1 MSKKRKGLE
10 LARASMIFLDT
21 DILEMLKDC
30 IYIVFG
36 HYNDESF
43 FKKLFGTTKKPDRE
57 EIFKYIK
64 QSIKTNNWDWVKE
77 SVKEIPY
84 YDITKEVGELRGR
97 KNMDMNK
104 LIDSVNGLIN
114 KKLKGEEHEC
124 FVLIEKIGEGGYG
137 EVYSSYYRHDE
148 ILKKCAVKRCFN
160 DCVEEIITT
169 ILLYCLHAKM
179 ESFIGRSFLQPFP
192 EIIRLI
198 TNDNLMLVMEM
209 LDTDMRQYLKK
220 PREFVDITQILINL
234 CDQLQALQESVNFMH
249 GDLNGGN
256 VMLKFN
262 PENQTYL
269 PIMIDLGMCYADLSK
284 LNSDSDIEIDG
295 KLVSS
300 IGVKII
306 TEYYELNKGY
316 DLRIFFNYLYTR
328 NLKNLP
334 KELEDYFKYLFEETV
349 IAKKEYIG
357 KDIFDETDIEQK
369 HNLLYYKLKHVH
381 DSEFYPENVR
391 KKLKTLLML

>member
-1 MSKKRKGLE
+1 
-10 LARASMIFLDT
+10 MIFLDT
-21 DILEMLKDC
+21 DILEMLKNC
-30 IYIVFG
+30 IYTVFG

-57 EIFKYIK
+57 EIFEYIK
-64 QSIKTNNWDWVKE
+64 QSIKTNKWDWVKE

-84 YDITKEVGELRGR
+84 YDIRNEVDELRRR
-97 KNMDMNK
+97 KNMDMNTP
-104 LIDSVNGLIN
+104 IDRVNGLIN
-114 KKLKGEEHEC
+114 EKLAGENHEC
-124 FVLIEKIGEGGYG
+124 FVLIEQIGKGGYG

-148 ILKKCAVKRCFN
+148 ILKKCAVKKCFD

-192 EIIRLI
+192 KIIRLI
-198 TNDNLMLVMEM
+198 TKYNRLMLVMEM
-209 LDTDMRQYLKK
+209 LDTDMRQYLKDE
-220 PREFVDITQILINL
+220 PREFVDIAEILINL

-249 GDLNGGN
+249 GDLNDGN

-284 LNSDSDIEIDG
+284 LNSEIEIDG

-300 IGVKII
+300 IGEKII
-306 TEYYELNKGY
+306 TEYYMLNKGY

-328 NLKNLP
+328 NLENLP
-334 KELEDYFKYLFEETV
+334 KELGDYFKYLFEETA

-357 KDIFDETDIEQK
+357 KYAFDETDIEK
-369 HNLLYYKLKHVH
+369 KNNLLYYNLKHVD

-391 KKLKTLLML
+391 KTLNKLLEKKM

>member
-1 MSKKRKGLE
+1 MSKKRKE
-10 LARASMIFLDT
+10 LAPASMIFLDT
-21 DILEMLKDC
+21 DILEMLKVKDC

-43 FKKLFGTTKKPDRE
+43 FIKLFGTTKKPDRE
-57 EIFKYIK
+57 EIFEYIK
-64 QSIKTNNWDWVKE
+64 QSIKTNKWDWVKE
-77 SVKEIPY
+77 SVKEIPF
-84 YDITKEVGELRGR
+84 YDIRNEVDELRR
-97 KNMDMNK
+97 QKNMDMNT
-104 LIDSVNGLIN
+104 LNDRVNGLIDE
-114 KKLKGEEHEC
+114 KLAGENHEC
-124 FVLIEKIGEGGYG
+124 FVLIDKIGEGGYG
-137 EVYSSYYRHDE
+137 EVYSSYYKDDE
-148 ILKKCAVKRCFN
+148 ILKNCAVKKCFD

-192 EIIRLI
+192 KIIRLI
-198 TNDNLMLVMEM
+198 TNKNLMLVMEM
-209 LDTDMRQYLKK
+209 LDTDMRQYLKDE
-220 PREFVDITQILINL
+220 PREFVDIAEILINL
-234 CDQLQALQESVNFMH
+234 CDQLHALQESVNFMH

-284 LNSDSDIEIDG
+284 LNSEIDG

-300 IGVKII
+300 IGEKII
-306 TEYYELNKGY
+306 TEYYTLNKGY

-328 NLKNLP
+328 NLDNLP
-334 KELEDYFKYLFEETV
+334 EELKDYFKYLFEETD

-357 KDIFDETDIEQK
+357 KYLFDETDIK
-369 HNLLYYKLKHVH
+369 KKYNLLYYNLKHVH
-381 DSEFYPENVR
+381 DSGFYPENVR
-391 KKLKTLLML
+391 KKLKTLLKKKM